1 MSSDPR
7 TSDGHRTL
15 TAAPLAPWQDPSRP
29 SDARVADLL
38 GRLSLEEKV
47 AQLYGVWVGA
57 DVSDEDMA
65 PHQHDMVDE
74 IPDWRELIQVGLG
87 QLTRPFGTAPI
98 DPALGARALARM
110 QAEIVAANRF
120 GIPAIAHEE
129 CLSGF
134 MTWGATVY
142 PTPLAWGATFH
153 PELVERMATQ
163 IGTALRLVGVHQGL
177 APVLDVTRDPRWGRT
192 EETIGEDPYLV
203 ATIGTAYV
211 RGLQSAGVVATLKHF
226 AGYSASRAGRNFA
239 PVAVGPREFADVLL
253 PPFEMAVRDGGAGS
267 VMHSYAEVDGVPAAA
282 DERLLTDLLRD
293 RWGFTGTVVA
303 DYFGVAFLQ
312 LLHHV
317 AGSGVDA
324 ARLALSAGVDVELP
338 AVRCFGPGLVSAVR
352 DGTVPE
358 ALIDRAASRVL
369 RQKAALGLLD
379 PDWQPRP
386 PALTGAVDD
395 PAALEGTVDLDPPA
409 NRALARELA
418 EESVV
423 LLANTGAALPLPPQS
438 KIALVGPLADDAT
451 GMLGCYTF
459 PSHVGGQHPGV
470 PAGVEIPTLLDALRA
485 ELPLAEVTHTL
496 GCTVDGPDRSGIA
509 CAVAAATDADIC
521 VAVLG
526 DRAALFGH
534 GTSGEGSDAADLCL
548 PGAQRELLDAL
559 LDSGT
564 PVVLVLL
571 AGRPYALGDWADRLA
586 ATVQTFF
593 PGEEGGPAVAGVLS
607 GRVSPSG
614 RLPVSVPRHVG
625 GQPSSY
631 LAPALGHRTEV
642 SSIDPTARYPFG
654 HGLSYTRFDWRD
666 VRVGGVEAVP
676 GQTTEIG
683 TDGTVDVS
691 VTVRNTGDRA
701 GTEVVQLYLHD
712 PVAQV
717 TRPVVRLTGY
727 ARVPLDPGESRQV
740 TFRVHADLTSFTGRH
755 GFRVVE
761 PGDVELRLS
770 ASSVDHRHVVA
781 VRLTGA
787 LRQVD
792 HERRMV
798 AEVTVG

>member
-7 TSDGHRTL
+7 ADNGHRTL

-29 SDARVADLL
+29 IDVRVADLL

-57 DVSDEDMA
+57 DATGEDMA
-65 PHQHDMVDE
+65 PHQHEMVDE
-74 IPDWRELIQVGLG
+74 IPDWRELIRAGLG
-87 QLTRPFGTAPI
+87 QLTRPFGTAPV

-153 PELVERMATQ
+153 PELVERMAGQ
-163 IGTALRLVGVHQGL
+163 IGAALRQVGVHQGL

-203 ATIGTAYV
+203 GTVGTAYV
-211 RGLQSAGVVATLKHF
+211 RGLQAAGVVATLKHF
-226 AGYSASRAGRNFA
+226 AGYSASRAGRNFG

-303 DYFGVAFLQ
+303 DYFGIAFLQ
-312 LLHHV
+312 SLHHV
-317 AGSGVDA
+317 AGSPVEA
-324 ARLALSAGVDVELP
+324 ARLALTAGVDVELP
-338 AVRCFGPGLVSAVR
+338 AVRCFGPGLLASVR
-352 DGTVPE
+352 DGTVPQS
-358 ALIDRAASRVL
+358 LVDRAATRVL
-369 RQKAALGLLD
+369 RQKFALGLLD

-386 PALTGAVDD
+386 PALAGAADD
-395 PAALEGTVDLDPPA
+395 PAGLEGTVDLDPPA
-409 NRALARELA
+409 NRAVARQVA

-423 LLANTGAALPLPPQS
+423 LLANTGGALPLPPDS
-438 KIALVGPLADDAT
+438 RIALVGPLADDVT
-451 GMLGCYTF
+451 GLLGCYTF

-470 PAGVEIPTLLDALRA
+470 PAGVEMATVLGALRA
-485 ELPLAEVTHTL
+485 ELPQARVEHAA
-496 GCTVDGPDRSGIA
+496 GCAVDGTDRSGIA
-509 CAVAAATDADIC
+509 DAVAVAADADVC
-521 VAVLG
+521 VVVLG
-526 DRAALFGH
+526 DRAGLFGH
-534 GTSGEGSDAADLCL
+534 GTSGEGSDAADLNL
-548 PGAQRELLDAL
+548 PGVQRELLTAL
-559 LDSGT
+559 VDSGT

-571 AGRPYALGDWADRLA
+571 SGRPYAIGEWADRLA
-586 ATVQTFF
+586 ATVQAFF
-593 PGEEGGPAVAGVLS
+593 PGEEGGPAVAGVLG
-607 GRVSPSG
+607 GRVCPSG
-614 RLPVSVPRHVG
+614 RLPVSVPRDPG
-625 GQPSSY
+625 GQPAGY
-631 LAPALGHRTEV
+631 LAPALGRRTEV
-642 SSIDPTARYPFG
+642 SNVDPTARYPFG
-654 HGLSYTRFDWRD
+654 HGLSYTSFDWRD
-666 VRVGGVEAVP
+666 VLVQG
-676 GQTTEIG
+676 TEPVAGRSTEVG
-683 TDGTVDVS
+683 TDGTVSVS
-691 VTVRNTGDRA
+691 VSVRNGGDRD

-717 TRPVVRLTGY
+717 TRPVVRLIGY
-727 ARVPLDPGESRQV
+727 ARVPLAVGESRRV

-755 GFRVVE
+755 GHRVVE
-761 PGDVELRLS
+761 PGDLELRLS
-770 ASSVDHRHVVA
+770 ASSADHRYVVPVQLTGAERTVDHRR
-781 VRLTGA
+781 RLTP
-787 LRQVD
+787 
-792 HERRMV
+792 
-798 AEVTVG
+798 EVTVS